1 VKIWL
6 KRIGL
11 GLLALL
17 VLTVAAGAAF
27 EQWARYRAPLD
38 FPPPG
43 KMVDIGGRR
52 IQIDCRGSGS
62 PTVVFE
68 TGGHWS
74 GAAHWRKVQDEVA
87 HTTRTCSYSR
97 AGILWSDPARDARN
111 ADAILTDL
119 HSLLEKAGE
128 KPPLVLVGWSL
139 GGPYAVLYTQR
150 YGADVVG
157 LVLIDPSHPDQK
169 RRFEA
174 ITHRPFQPFTPLLR
188 VAPKLSW
195 SGVLRLLPP
204 EGPSF
209 AERAEVAFISTSLPS
224 VIKELTSVD
233 ATLAAEGA
241 AHELGA
247 RPLVVL
253 TSMAAYSPLELQ
265 VFGAT
270 PADGKRLKKVWK
282 GMLDE
287 IAAWSSAG
295 RNEIV
300 PDAGHEIALQRPQ
313 VVIHAINEVVAAV
326 RGNIAAQKR

>member
-1 VKIWL
+1 VKMWL

-11 GLLALL
+11 GLLTLL
-17 VLTVAAGAAF
+17 VLIVAGGAVF
-27 EQWARYRAPLD
+27 EQWARYRAPFD

-68 TGGHWS
+68 SGGDWS

-87 HTTRTCSYSR
+87 HTTRACSYSR

-111 ADAILTDL
+111 SDAILADL

-139 GGPYAVLYTQR
+139 GGPYAVLYTQH
-150 YGADVVG
+150 YGSDVAG
-157 LVLIDPSHPDQK
+157 LVLIDPSHPDQWL
-169 RRFEA
+169 RFDA
-174 ITHRPFQPFTPLLR
+174 ITHHRAQPFTPLLR
-188 VAPKLSW
+188 VAPKLTW
-195 SGVLRLLPP
+195 SGILRLWPSD
-204 EGPSF
+204 GPSF
-209 AERAEVAFISTSLPS
+209 AERAEVAFMPTSLPS
-224 VIKELTSVD
+224 VIKELNSLD
-233 ATLAAEGA
+233 DTLAAEGA
-241 AHELGA
+241 AHDLGA

-253 TSMAAYSPLELQ
+253 TSMAAHSPLELQ
-265 VFGAT
+265 AFGAT
-270 PADGKRLKKVWK
+270 RADGKRLKQAWK
-282 GMLDE
+282 GMHDE
-287 IAAWSSAG
+287 MAAWSSAG

-300 PDAGHEIALQRPQ
+300 RDSGHEIALQRPQ
-313 VVIHAINEVVAAV
+313 VVIRAINEVVAAV